1 MFTHKVKSLKLIGRS
16 KMYLTILYH
25 VSRIDKWKSI
35 LVFKKDKVSKVRF
48 VNFFFYDIKLNF
60 EPKSIFY
67 LLKILN

>member
-25 VSRIDKWKSI
+25 VSSIDKWKSL

>member
-25 VSRIDKWKSI
+25 VSSIDKWKSI

-60 EPKSIFY
+60 RA
-67 LLKILN
+67 